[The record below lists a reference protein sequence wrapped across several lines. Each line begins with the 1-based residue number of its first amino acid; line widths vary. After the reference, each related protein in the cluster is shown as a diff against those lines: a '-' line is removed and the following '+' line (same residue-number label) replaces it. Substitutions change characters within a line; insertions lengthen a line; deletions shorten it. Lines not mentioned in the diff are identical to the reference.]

1 METPET
7 IQHLILLFTV
17 LVLVSST
24 SECPESCTCNLQ
36 ISKSWVSCEGNDRLS
51 PAKTW
56 SDLVHVVMR
65 YPLLKQLSYQRGLT
79 ALPYQIPRFDEL
91 EKLNLSQ
98 NYITEL
104 QSDAFTGMIFLQI
117 LDLGFNGIQKVDEY
131 AFRGLENLM
140 TLNLVHNKIASLS
153 ENTFEDL
160 FDLRTLILKQNR
172 ITSLPQGIF
181 RNLQNLKIL
190 DLSYNS
196 LTYLSS
202 KHFTPLRNLKEVHLN
217 SNLVQSFH
225 VDTVSALSHIP
236 VLDLSNN
243 PLDCSCAMSELKMS
257 MAKRTTSL
265 INPNAT
271 VCASP
276 QYFYGQSI
284 EAVALKDLNC
294 TDPQIS
300 LISEAQV
307 IPYQQDLY
315 LPCQAEGSPTPAIL
329 WETPWGDTFA
339 RPSSFNFI
347 GDDGIGYHSHH
358 AYQAKNVILVSHVT
372 LFENGTLYI
381 SKFRGYFAGNFT
393 CIAVNPLSNSS
404 ATVHVEIFHILKL
417 TFFQSLFISAYC
429 SGGFLVFGIIVGSIK
444 LIVCAIQRR
453 LKAKKVEDK
462 KESEKAVTVSDIV
475 VVFDE
480 SDDRSDPSL
489 PKTPLISPYMST
501 PNSPQKCTT
510 PTEEVGWLP
519 ANIFDTLDEARW
531 RLRYGVGRRME
542 KVRSHVQNQV
552 QSIRESST
560 LYMQSIR
567 DSGSSAANRVRT
579 GIVVGVETMK
589 YSVQSIREFCG
600 TGDMRGQTISMI
612 SVSTDI
618 DTDQRTEVIRSV
630 TFV

>member
-1 METPET
+1 MEIKET
-7 IQHLILLFTV
+7 ILYLIFLLSIIA
-17 LVLVSST
+17 LVTST
-24 SECPESCTCNLQ
+24 GECPEACTCNLQ
-36 ISKSWVSCEGNDRLS
+36 ISKSWVSCEGSDDSS

-56 SDLVHVVMR
+56 SDLVGVVMR
-65 YPLLKQLSYQRGLT
+65 YPLLKQLSYHNGLT
-79 ALPYQIPRFDEL
+79 SLPYQTPRFDEL

-98 NYITEL
+98 NYMTEL

-117 LDLGFNGIQKVDEY
+117 LDLGFNGIQNVHEN
-131 AFRGLENLM
+131 AFRGLENLL

-153 ENTFEDL
+153 ENTFEDVH
-160 FDLRTLILKQNR
+160 DLRILILKQNR

-181 RNLQNLKIL
+181 RNLQNLEIL

-202 KHFTPLRNLKEVHLN
+202 KHFTPLRNLREVHLN

-225 VDTVSALSHIP
+225 MDTVSALRHIP
-236 VLDLSNN
+236 VLDISNN

-257 MAKRTTSL
+257 LATRTTSL
-265 INPNAT
+265 TNPNTT
-271 VCASP
+271 VCSSP
-276 QYFYGQSI
+276 QHLYGQSI
-284 EAVALKDLNC
+284 EAVALEDLNC
-294 TDPQIS
+294 TEPQIS
-300 LISEAQV
+300 LISEPQV

-315 LPCQAEGSPTPAIL
+315 LPCLAEGFPTPAIL

-339 RPSSFNFI
+339 RPSSYNFI
-347 GDDGIGYHSHH
+347 GDGGLEYHAHH
-358 AYQAKNVILVSHVT
+358 AYQAKNVILVSNVT
-372 LFENGTLYI
+372 LFDNGTLYI

-404 ATVHVEIFHILKL
+404 ATVEVEIFHVLKL
-417 TFFQSLFISAYC
+417 TFFQSLFISLYC
-429 SGGFLVFGIIVGSIK
+429 SGGFFVFGITVGIIK
-444 LIVCAIQRR
+444 TIVCAIQRR
-453 LKAKKVEDK
+453 LKAKEEKS
-462 KESEKAVTVSDIV
+462 KESEKAVSVSDIV
-475 VVFDE
+475 VVIDE
-480 SDDRSDPSL
+480 SDDHSDPSP
-489 PKTPLISPYMST
+489 PKTPLISPSLTT

-510 PTEEVGWLP
+510 PTEEIGWLP

-560 LYMQSIR
+560 LYMQSIKE
-567 DSGSSAANRVRT
+567 SGSSAANRVRT

-589 YSVQSIREFCG
+589 YSVQSLREFCG